1 VGAIYTHGIR
11 GMRTMSDN
19 DVNREEE
26 SSQSFEE
33 ADLYSQLQTALQ
45 AREFGRRLREGK
57 DPVFRFW

>member
-1 VGAIYTHGIR
+1 MGI
-11 GMRTMSDN
+11 MSDN

-26 SSQSFEE
+26 TSQSFEE
-33 ADLYSQLQTALQ
+33 ANLYKQLRMAQQ